1 MRDDPR
7 FQRFFEQNP
16 DFDVTSF
23 PFLDGEAAA
32 TVDWSGYD
40 PVADRQVAMAWQRV
54 LRLGPPGPLAGVLLE
69 RGYDGAHAIAR
80 VPEWQ
85 FVEAFAGEA
94 DEVDVRRLHRA
105 ATQTKARAQHLWA
118 NLHGSVFSPHYRAT
132 RFANYEELADDGA
145 GVPSYQDL
153 FGSLSYA
160 TCPHCRSIFGPA
172 AYLVD
177 LLRVVEE
184 YVTAKN
190 PGIRP
195 GWKLRERRPDIER
208 IHLTCANT
216 DTVVD
221 YLQVANDVLATRLR
235 AEWKVDDV
243 DRAMA
248 TAVYPVDLP
257 FNVPLTQARLTL
269 QALATTLA
277 DVYAAVAAPPTSTAT
292 GGVPTPF
299 EVARERLTLSPE
311 QYALVA
317 TGSTDAAHLAAR
329 YGVTPSQLL
338 PSSHQAAGTVSV
350 TAGSTAVTGT
360 GTRFL
365 SELPSGSQV
374 QVGAERRTV
383 VAVGSDTAATVDGPW
398 SVAAGGTMTVS
409 PVDNLG
415 TAVFFAY
422 QTSLDWDGLDGLVY
436 QGLDDAE
443 VAAGLSRQLFV
454 NRGSAEPLALT
465 VDARDPYA
473 ALRLIGPLTVANL
486 DRVDRFLRLS
496 LASGIGFAD
505 LDWAMRVGEVDVI
518 DEAAV
523 EHLAAVRRIATT
535 FAIPI
540 TEAAALF
547 SDVKT
552 TGVVDPAA
560 PQDLFDRT
568 FNSPTILGIAPGQRP
583 AFTAA
588 GRVTVQQGGTTVDG
602 DGATRFPAQV
612 VAGQRVRV
620 GGEVRVVTSVADRRL
635 EIAGTWASA
644 AAGVPMVVYP
654 EAALSADAVPVY
666 HPAYAGNP
674 LYGDPVLTW
683 DVAESKAEP
692 TTRQR
697 LLAALHVSD
706 DDLTLL
712 GTRLLAL
719 LGLPGTTLDLTVEHL
734 SLLYSSARM
743 AALVRM
749 PVREYLT
756 LLELLGVGTLDAPG
770 EVLAIADAA
779 AWLVATGIGVDTL
792 AYLLTG
798 EANDYYKPAY
808 SAAAVPQFLATLWAL
823 ASPVVLYR
831 SAFVSPSIDEHLS
844 TAYFDALVASGHLTT
859 HGAVLPSKPVTFAEV
874 AAMNPLHAG
883 SFVSPEIDAAQSA
896 GAYAA
901 LQAHQPPV
909 LLPDGSL
916 SPTFTAETDIGYVFP
931 DDPGKVSQVRAVL
944 VNVRSGIDYVLTLV
958 PKFAATQA
966 QTVNEQT
973 AVFLGGSTDVVAQL
987 LGFVATT
994 AGATDYVAR
1003 FLAPPD
1009 VADVEAVRLLLRGT
1023 ARALAVAQTI
1033 PLDATEVRE
1042 VIASPQSFVVGNLA
1056 QPTFADLRNLSTFR
1070 ELERAFG
1077 DEDGDLFRYF
1087 EEPATTPCAESAKV
1101 AILAELTHWDPAQIC
1116 TVIATYWPGS
1126 DAYDTVTGV
1135 AFMRSLFGFCGRL
1148 GVDVDTLL
1156 SLAGTASIA
1165 TVDGAGWQ
1173 SYGDAASSWLS
1184 IAAAHTAAGTWDET
1198 YAVLTDELNARRRDA
1213 LTGATI
1219 HALQRSYPEIRTTS
1233 DLYDYFLMDVD
1244 MSGCG
1249 TTSLVA
1255 QAIASVQLYLQRA
1268 RMMLEPGVT
1277 DLSEILPAW
1286 WTWLASYRL
1295 WEVNRKIFLYPENY
1309 LDPAVG
1315 DQRTPLFED
1324 LQANLTANEVT
1335 EASATDA
1342 YRTYFEGLSDLAAL
1356 KYADTWWG
1364 PMADPATGRTADTL
1378 VVVGRTAQEPYT
1390 YHWRTWVPSS
1400 GLPWGPWRKIDLTI
1414 NAPSVTTVVVLDRP
1428 YLFWSELDSTG
1439 VSSFANNQNA
1449 NAVDTRARLMYTFAD
1464 ASGRWTAPQ
1473 ALDDLAVGFAPP
1485 GYATAQVDPATFD
1498 FSSAQWAKPLV
1509 YAVKGTDI
1517 ATWRILVM
1525 YGGFYLLPTGTPVSP
1540 TPPVPTLQ
1548 WTQDQTS
1555 LAWRVYRS
1563 SKSAVD
1569 SANGGYSGS
1578 TFVNLATVLDPLL
1591 SPLGTNLNVLDY
1603 TTVPDLPQPYLPYR
1617 DDTDGSLRFSGA
1629 RDLFLVPYWSS
1640 MPAVRTGLP
1649 LLYHL
1654 ARTGTA
1660 VRPTASQ
1667 MGWFVYDNGDEA
1679 FLVRS
1684 QQPGLR
1690 RTVDAMRLNEAA
1702 TDATGRHANL
1712 LTLAYTTQPTPLPDV
1727 RFLFTRLT
1735 TGAMT
1740 RMRQALF
1747 AGGVPQL
1754 LSPATQRTPATPL
1767 YPFSRFYEGAA
1778 PPVNTLPPAIP
1789 DGDTLDYDGPYG
1801 PYLWEIYFQIP
1812 FLVADQLRANRRF
1825 QDAKDWYEYVFR
1837 PTAPPDPAATHPNDR
1852 YWQFLYFR
1860 GLSIPSVVAALSDP
1874 QQIQRYNDDPFD
1886 PDAIARLRKSA
1897 YQKAI
1902 VMRYIGNLLEW
1913 GDALFAVDTA
1923 ESINQATLLYVLARD
1938 LLGPKPVDLGVLDEE
1953 PPATFADIL
1962 EAYHGD
1968 IPQFLLNLE
1977 HTVGTLPPPPV
1988 QSSDPYVPFNDLH
2001 TYFCVPENEEF
2012 VGYWDLVDDRLTKIR
2027 SCMNIE
2033 GQQRALA
2040 LFEPPLDPRAVVR
2053 ATSAGQHGLAVA
2065 TQRQPVFPPYRFSF
2079 VLGLAKDLV
2088 GQLVTLGASLLSAIE
2103 RQDAEQLSL
2112 VRQSQELAILNMTT
2126 LVRERQIEELLA
2138 TKAALGIGLANA
2150 KFRSAYYQE
2159 LLDRGLSPAEVLNIV
2174 MMVVSNV
2181 STIASSVTRGVAAA
2195 LHLVPNVGSPFAM
2208 TYGGR
2213 QLGPSVEAAASVFD
2227 AVSAYTSMLSS
2238 LSLTAAGYERRAEE
2252 WAYQVNLAG
2261 FDVDQTTQQLAAVDA
2276 QIAGAE
2282 RQLAIHLK
2290 AIEQS
2295 AEIEAYLRGRFDNA
2309 ALYQWMIARI
2319 SVVFFQ
2325 AYLVALDMALSAQLA
2340 YQFELSTD
2348 DVYVD
2353 FDYWDSLKRGLLSGE
2368 QLMLGLDQ
2376 LQAAYVQGNTRA
2388 LEIQKTV
2395 SLFQTDPRALLN
2407 LRTTGV
2413 CEFDLNEALYDLDYP
2428 GHYNRKI
2435 KTVSVSIPALV
2446 GPYQNVK
2453 ATLVQTTNNVLV
2465 RPDPNAVKT
2474 LLGLTG
2480 SPPPAGTIRSNW
2492 RANQQIAIS
2501 TGVNDAGL
2509 FQVNLDDERYLPFEG
2524 TGAVSSWRLEL
2535 PPYANLID
2543 FDTISDVVVTVRYT
2557 AFDGGSLFRDDVI
2570 GLLRTMPSSF
2580 ARPVLAATEF
2590 PTAWYSFTTPS
2601 PGATEQ
2607 EMTFALGARTF
2618 PANLTDRTITK
2629 LYAQPVLAEGAA
2641 LGGPLAATLT
2651 IGTGPSATRLPLEF
2665 TPTSNPSLAALSIE
2679 DFVDVPW
2686 VLTVDLGPDNPPPGI
2701 RHPVTGTI
2709 DPTKL
2714 LSVAFVVT
2722 YSANRTWS

>member
-16 DFDVTSF
+16 DFDVTTF

-32 TVDWSGYD
+32 GLDWSGYD

-54 LRLGPPGPLAGVLLE
+54 LRLGPPDELAGTLIE
-69 RGYDGAHAIAR
+69 RGYDSSHAIAR

-85 FVEAFAGEA
+85 FAEAFAGEA
-94 DEVDVRRLHRA
+94 DEGEVRRVHRA

-118 NLHGSVFSPHYRAT
+118 NLHGSIFSPHYRST
-132 RFANYEELADDGA
+132 RFANYEELADDAA

-177 LLRVVEE
+177 ILRVVEE
-184 YVTAKN
+184 YVIAKN
-190 PGIRP
+190 PGIPP

-208 IHLTCANT
+208 IYLTCANT

-235 AEWKVDDV
+235 AEWEVDDV
-243 DRAMA
+243 YRAMA

-257 FNVPLTQARLTL
+257 FNVALTQVRLTL

-277 DVYAAVAAPPTSTAT
+277 DVYATVAAPPTSTAT
-292 GGVPTPF
+292 QGVPTPF

-311 QYALVA
+311 QYALVS
-317 TGSTDAAHLAAR
+317 TPSTDEAHLAAR
-329 YGVTPSQLL
+329 YGVATSQLL

-350 TAGSTAVTGT
+350 ASGSTAIAGT
-360 GTRFL
+360 GTQFL
-365 SELPSGSQV
+365 TDVPSGSQV

-398 SVAAGGTMTVS
+398 SVAAGGTMTVF

-443 VAAGLSRQLFV
+443 VAAGLSKELFV
-454 NRGSAEPLALT
+454 NRGSAQPLALT
-465 VDARDPYA
+465 VDGRDPYA
-473 ALRLIGPLTVANL
+473 AVRLIGPLTVGNL

-505 LDWAMRVGEVDVI
+505 LDWAMRVGGVDVI

-523 EHLAAVRRIATT
+523 EHLAQVRRIATT
-535 FAIPI
+535 FGIPI

-547 SDVKT
+547 SDMKT
-552 TGVVDPAA
+552 TGVVDAAA

-568 FNSPTILGIAPGQRP
+568 FNSPTILGVASGQQP
-583 AFTAA
+583 AFTAT
-588 GRVTVQQGGTTVDG
+588 GRVAVARGGTTVDG
-602 DGATRFPAQV
+602 DPDTRFSAQV

-620 GGEVRVVTSVADRRL
+620 GDEVRMVVSVADRSL
-635 EIAGTWASA
+635 GIAGPWDED

-654 EAALSADAVPVY
+654 DSALSDDAVPVY
-666 HPAYAGNP
+666 HPAYARNP
-674 LYGDPVLTW
+674 LYGDPVLAW
-683 DVAESKAEP
+683 DVAESKADP

-706 DDLTLL
+706 DDLTML
-712 GTRLLAL
+712 GTRVLAL
-719 LGLPGTTLDLTVEHL
+719 LDLPGTTLDLTVEHL
-734 SLLYSSARM
+734 SQLYSSARM

-770 EVLAIADAA
+770 EVLAVADAA
-779 AWLVATGIGVDTL
+779 AWLLATGISVDTL

-798 EANDYYKPAY
+798 EPNDYYKPAY
-808 SAAAVPQFLATLWAL
+808 SAAAVPQFLTTLWAM
-823 ASPVVLYR
+823 ASTVLLYP
-831 SAFVSPSIDEHLS
+831 SSFVSASIDEHLS
-844 TAYFDALVASGHLTT
+844 TAYFDKLLANGHLTT

-874 AAMNPLHAG
+874 AAMNPVRADA
-883 SFVSPEIDAAQSA
+883 FVSPEIDAAQSA
-896 GAYAA
+896 EAHAA
-901 LQAHQPPV
+901 LQAHDPPV
-909 LLPDGSL
+909 LLSDGSL
-916 SPTFTAETDIGYVFP
+916 SPTFTAETDIDYVFP

-944 VNVRSGIDYVLTLV
+944 VNVRSGIDYVLALV

-966 QTVNEQT
+966 QTVYEQT
-973 AVFLGGSTDVVAQL
+973 GVFLGGSTDVVAPL
-987 LGFVATT
+987 LGFVAATVGT
-994 AGATDYVAR
+994 TDYVSR
-1003 FLAPPD
+1003 FLAPPG
-1009 VADVEAVRLLLRGT
+1009 VVDVEVVRLLLRGT

-1033 PLDATEVRE
+1033 PLDATEVQE
-1042 VIASPQSFVVGNLA
+1042 VIANPQYFVVGNLA
-1056 QPTFADLRNLSTFR
+1056 QPTFADIRNLSTFR
-1070 ELERAFG
+1070 DLERIFD
-1077 DEDGDLFRYF
+1077 DEDGDLVRYF
-1087 EEPATTPCAESAKV
+1087 EEPATTPCDESTKV
-1101 AILAELTHWDPAQIC
+1101 AILAELTHWDPVQIC
-1116 TVIATYWPGS
+1116 TITSTYWPGS
-1126 DAYDTVTGV
+1126 EAYDTVTGV
-1135 AFMRSLFGFCGRL
+1135 AFMKSLFDYCGRV
-1148 GVDVDTLL
+1148 GVDVGTLL

-1165 TVDGAGWQ
+1165 TVDGAGWEQ
-1173 SYGDAASSWLS
+1173 YDDAASSWLS
-1184 IAAAHTAAGTWDET
+1184 IAAAHAAAGTWDET
-1198 YAVLTDELNARRRDA
+1198 YAVLTDELNVRRRDA

-1219 HALQRSYPEIRTTS
+1219 HALQQHHAEIRTNS

-1249 TTSLVA
+1249 TTSLVQ
-1255 QAIASVQLYLQRA
+1255 QAISSVQLYLQRA

-1309 LDPAVG
+1309 LDPAVS
-1315 DQRTPLFED
+1315 DYSTPLFED

-1335 EASATDA
+1335 EASVTDA
-1342 YRTYFEGLSDLAAL
+1342 YRTYFDGLSTLAAL

-1378 VVVGRTAQEPYT
+1378 AVVGRTAQEPYT
-1390 YHWRTWVPSS
+1390 YYWRTWVPSS
-1400 GLPWGPWRKIDLTI
+1400 GLPWAPWRKIDLTI
-1414 NAPSVTTVVVLDRP
+1414 NAPTVTTVVVLDRP
-1428 YLFWSELDSTG
+1428 YLFWSELESTG
-1439 VSSFANNQNA
+1439 VSSFTNNQNA
-1449 NAVDTRARLMYTFAD
+1449 NAVDTRVRLLYTFAD
-1464 ASGRWTAPQ
+1464 PAGRWMAPQ
-1473 ALDDLAVGFAPP
+1473 ALDDLAVGFSPP
-1485 GYATAQVDPATFD
+1485 GYATAQVNPATFD
-1498 FSSAQWAKPLV
+1498 FSSAEWAKPLV
-1509 YAVKGTDI
+1509 YPLKGTDI
-1517 ATWRILVM
+1517 ATWRLLVL
-1525 YGGFYLLPTGTPVSP
+1525 YGGFYLLPTGSPAPPAAPAP
-1540 TPPVPTLQ
+1540 TPQ
-1548 WTQDQTS
+1548 WTQDQTA

-1569 SANGGYSGS
+1569 SSNSGNSGS
-1578 TFVNLATVLDPLL
+1578 TFVNLATVLDSLL
-1591 SPLGTNLNVLDY
+1591 SPLATNLNVLDY
-1603 TTVPDLPQPYLPYR
+1603 TTIPSLPQPYLAYR
-1617 DDTDGSLRFSGA
+1617 DDTDNSLRFSGA
-1629 RDLFLVPYWSS
+1629 RDLFLIPYWSS
-1640 MPAVRTGLP
+1640 MQTVRTGLP
-1649 LLYHL
+1649 LLYNL
-1654 ARTGTA
+1654 ARTGTE
-1660 VRPTASQ
+1660 VRATASQ

-1679 FLVRS
+1679 FLVQS
-1684 QQPGLR
+1684 QQAGLR
-1690 RTVDAMRLNEAA
+1690 RTVDAMRLNDVAP
-1702 TDATGRHANL
+1702 DSTGRHANL
-1712 LTLAYTTQPTPLPDV
+1712 LTLAYTTTSVPLPSV
-1727 RFLFTRLT
+1727 QFRFTRLG

-1754 LSPATQRTPATPL
+1754 LSPATQRTPTTPL
-1767 YPFSRFYEGAA
+1767 YPFSRFYKDPS
-1778 PPVNTLPPAIP
+1778 PPVNTLPPALP

-1801 PYLWEIYFQIP
+1801 TYLWEVFFQIP
-1812 FLVADQLRANRRF
+1812 FLVANQLRANRRF
-1825 QDAKDWYEYVFR
+1825 QDAKDWYEYVFE
-1837 PTAPPDPAATHPNDR
+1837 PTAPPDPTATHPNDR

-1913 GDALFAVDTA
+1913 GDSLFAVDTA

-1938 LLGPKPVDLGVLDEE
+1938 LLGPKPVDLGELDEE

-1962 EAYHGD
+1962 EEYHGD
-1968 IPQFLLNLE
+1968 IPQFLINLE

-2040 LFEPPLDPRAVVR
+2040 LFEPPLDPRAVIR
-2053 ATSAGQHGLAVA
+2053 AASAGQNGLAVA
-2065 TQRQPVFPPYRFSF
+2065 TQRKPVFPPYRFSF
-2079 VLGLAKDLV
+2079 VLGLARDLV
-2088 GQLVTLGASLLSAIE
+2088 GQLVTLGGSLLSAIE
-2103 RQDAEQLSL
+2103 RQDAEQLAL
-2112 VRQSQELAILNMTT
+2112 IRQSQELAVLNMTT
-2126 LVRERQIEELLA
+2126 LVREKQIEELLA
-2138 TKAALGIGLANA
+2138 TKAALGVSLANA
-2150 KFRSAYYQE
+2150 RFRSAYYQE

-2181 STIASSVTRGVAAA
+2181 STIASSITRGVAAG

-2227 AVSAYTSMLSS
+2227 AVSAYTSMLST

-2252 WAYQVNLAG
+2252 WGYQVNLAG
-2261 FDVDQTTQQLAAVDA
+2261 FDVDQTEQQLAAVDA
-2276 QIAGAE
+2276 QIASAQ
-2282 RQLAIHLK
+2282 RQLQIHLK

-2295 AEIEAYLRGRFDNA
+2295 AEIEAYLRGRFDND

-2453 ATLVQTTNNVLV
+2453 ATLIQKTNNVLV

-2474 LLGLTG
+2474 LLGLTS

-2509 FQVNLDDERYLPFEG
+2509 FEVNLNDERYLPFEG

-2557 AFDGGSLFRDDVI
+2557 AFDGGTLFRGDVI
-2570 GLLRTMPSSF
+2570 SLLRTMPSSF

-2590 PTAWYSFTTPS
+2590 PTAWYSFTTP
-2601 PGATEQ
+2601 PPDATEQ
-2607 EMTFALGARTF
+2607 EMTFVLGARTF
-2618 PANLTDRTITK
+2618 PANLTGQKLTN
-2629 LYAQPVLAEGAA
+2629 LYAQPVLANGVG
-2641 LGGPLAATLT
+2641 LGGQLTATLT
-2651 IGTGPSATRLPLEF
+2651 IGTGPSAKRLTLDF
-2665 TPTSNPSLAALSIE
+2665 TPTSNPSLANLSVE
-2679 DFVDVPW
+2679 DFIDVPW
-2686 VLTVDLGPDNPPPGI
+2686 VLTVDLSSSNPPPGI

-2714 LSVAFVVT
+2714 LSIAMVAT
-2722 YSANRTWS
+2722 YTANRTWS